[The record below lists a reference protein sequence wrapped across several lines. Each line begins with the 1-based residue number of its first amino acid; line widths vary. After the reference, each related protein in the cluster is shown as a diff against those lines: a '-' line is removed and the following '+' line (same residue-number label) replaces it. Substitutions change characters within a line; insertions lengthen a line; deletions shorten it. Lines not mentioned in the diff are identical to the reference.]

1 MGTQTTRRA
10 TGAAQGC
17 LAGGNEVS
25 DIGHNKS
32 AADDIRERAIRL
44 ETEKRERVED
54 LKGLYIEAASKDLTP
69 VQIAGIKLSVRRA
82 FLEAAKLEK
91 QQAVLQYALSFE

>member
-1 MGTQTTRRA
+1 M
-10 TGAAQGC
+10 
-17 LAGGNEVS
+17 AGGNEVS

-32 AADDIRERAIRL
+32 VADDIRERVIRL
-44 ETEKRERVED
+44 ETSKREMAADIREILNVE
-54 LKGLYIEAASKDLTP
+54 APSRDLTP
-69 VQIAGIKLSVRRA
+69 IQIAGIRLSVRRH